1 MANNVIEELK
11 ASELALAEKTA
22 GLSVTTLEDPNYPKT
37 ALLAALGWVVTRREN
52 KELTYEQYADS
63 KTLTEIM
70 VDLGMVEEEEK

>member
-22 GLSVTTLEDPNYPKT
+22 GLSVTTLEDSNYPKT
-37 ALLAALGWVVTRREN
+37 ALLAALGWVVARRDD
-52 KELTYEQYADS
+52 KGLTYEQYADS